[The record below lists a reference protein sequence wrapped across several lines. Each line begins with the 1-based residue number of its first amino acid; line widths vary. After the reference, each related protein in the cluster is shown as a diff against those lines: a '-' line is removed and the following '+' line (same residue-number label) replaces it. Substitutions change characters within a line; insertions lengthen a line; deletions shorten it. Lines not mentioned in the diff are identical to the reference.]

1 MTDEAPSKNKLKGKK
16 AMIISIASGKGGTGK
31 TTVAVNL
38 ALSLGNTQLLDCDV
52 EEPNDHLFF
61 DLEETKEN
69 PVSVKIP
76 VIDDASCDLC
86 GMCVDFCQFNAL
98 FIAKK
103 KIHLFKEEC
112 ISCGGCVIK
121 CPRGAI
127 SEVEREI
134 GAVITGRL
142 NDIELVYGRL
152 NVGELRSIP
161 LVKAVKDHINPEK
174 TVVIDAPPGTSCP
187 LVESV
192 KDSDYCILVTE
203 PTPFGLHDL
212 SMAVQVIQKL
222 GIAYGVIINRAGIGD
237 KAVYDYCVNNHIP
250 ILLEIPF
257 QRRIAELYSQGLPLV
272 THLDGL
278 KPQLTGLIDKIKEQL
293 KR

>member
-1 MTDEAPSKNKLKGKK
+1 
-16 AMIISIASGKGGTGK
+16 MIISIASGKGGTGK

-76 VIDDASCDLC
+76 VIDDAACDLC